1 MKKMTKVRNF
11 LVRMLFYVK
20 AEPVKPFSPRMF
32 SKTDKVYVS
41 AKHSV
46 IRGMCVDPDEL
57 VFTLAQSLFLFL
69 KTDFQNSPTKIFF
82 KMAAKLSKTTAI
94 RREKTPN
101 PQLRPLFRGNDW
113 TRCQLHNNETCL
125 LLKHLPPFSSS

>member
-32 SKTDKVYVS
+32 SKTDKVYAS

-46 IRGMCVDPDEL
+46 IRGMCVDLDEL
-57 VFTLAQSLFLFL
+57 VFTLAQSLFLSL

-113 TRCQLHNNETCL
+113 TRCYQKALIL
-125 LLKHLPPFSSS
+125 GP

>member
-11 LVRMLFYVK
+11 LVRMLFLVK

-32 SKTDKVYVS
+32 SKTDKVYAS
-41 AKHSV
+41 AKYSV
-46 IRGMCVDPDEL
+46 VMDMCIDPDKL
-57 VFTLAQSLFLFL
+57 VFRLAQSLFLFL
-69 KTDFQNSPTKIFF
+69 EKDFLNSPTKTFF

-101 PQLRPLFRGNDW
+101 PELRPLFRGNDW
-113 TRCQLHNNETCL
+113 TR
-125 LLKHLPPFSSS
+125 

>member
-11 LVRMLFYVK
+11 LVRMLFKVK

-32 SKTDKVYVS
+32 SKTDKVYAS

-46 IRGMCVDPDEL
+46 IRDMCVDPDEL

-69 KTDFQNSPTKIFF
+69 KKDFLNSPTKVFF

-101 PQLRPLFRGNDW
+101 PELRPLFLGNDW
-113 TRCQLHNNETCL
+113 TRCYRCL
-125 LLKHLPPFSSS
+125 FAL